1 MIRRRYVD
9 VPFGQVHVAM
19 TGHATGGTE
28 PGVPLVLL
36 HQTPRSWD
44 EFAEVLAIIGDE
56 RPAIAID
63 LPGMGASDSHPH
75 GASIEHFAEGAIA
88 AIDGLGVD
96 TFDLAGHHTG
106 GVVAIEIAATAPGR
120 VRRLVLSSTPLVD
133 AEGRQARRERPP
145 IDAVEVADDGSH
157 LTELW
162 RRRQRFYP
170 QHRPDLLARFVT
182 DALRA
187 ADPEAGHRAVARYE
201 MESRVPLVQAQ
212 TLVIGHADDPYAFK
226 EMEPLAAALG
236 APTVTIDGGM
246 VPLEFTAERFAR
258 ELRSFLSSAHPTSQ
272 RPR

>member
-1 MIRRRYVD
+1 
-9 VPFGQVHVAM
+9 
-19 TGHATGGTE
+19 
-28 PGVPLVLL
+28 
-36 HQTPRSWD
+36 
-44 EFAEVLAIIGDE
+44 
-56 RPAIAID
+56 
-63 LPGMGASDSHPH
+63 
-75 GASIEHFAEGAIA
+75 
-88 AIDGLGVD
+88 
-96 TFDLAGHHTG
+96 
-106 GVVAIEIAATAPGR
+106 
-120 VRRLVLSSTPLVD
+120 VLSSTPLID

-157 LTELW
+157 LSELW

-226 EMEPLAAALG
+226 EMEPLAAALE
-236 APTVTIDGGM
+236 APMVTIDGGM